1 MLLART
7 AAPADLVSIADIKA
21 HLRIDHT
28 YDDTTLTAIQA
39 VVGDF
44 LDGRNGYLRRALCS
58 QTWQWS
64 LPCFPPSGEL
74 HFPLPPLQSITSI
87 QYYDTTETLQTF
99 ASSEY
104 YTYTQAPAG
113 YVKLKQLATWPAT
126 YDRDDAVLV
135 TFVAGYGAS
144 SAVPIS
150 IRQAALIL
158 AGNMYA
164 NRGDMAPDDAMKAM
178 DGTCRALLAPHRLQE
193 FNLAHER
200 YWNGYGHGA

>member
-7 AAPADLVSIADIKA
+7 AAPADLVSLADIKA
-21 HLRIDHT
+21 HLRIEWA

-39 VVGDF
+39 VVAEF

-74 HFPLPPLQSITSI
+74 HFPMPPLQSVTSI
-87 QYYDTTETLQTF
+87 QYYDETETLQTY
-99 ASSEY
+99 AAANY
-104 YTYTQAPAG
+104 YTYTQEAVG
-113 YVKLKQLATWPAT
+113 YVKLKQAASWPAT
-126 YDRDDAVLV
+126 YVRDDAVLV

-144 SAVPIS
+144 SAVPAA

-164 NRGDMAPDDAMKAM
+164 NRGDVAADDAMRAM
-178 DGTCRALLAPHRLQE
+178 DGTCRALLAPYRLQE
-193 FNLAHER
+193 FGMPHER
-200 YWNGYGHGA
+200 YWS